1 MAAKKNYTDY
11 VLKRYVPH
19 LTQECYFFKQPSNKE
34 IDMSLHHLNK
44 NMTPERG
51 NSKKEIL
58 AYYRQRL
65 SQLYHLNRK
74 NLITGLE
81 WVITAPAGLTEK
93 EKLQFFDVSLD
104 YLKETYGAEN
114 IITAFMHAN
123 EGIKVNGVVKYGE
136 WHMHTLLIPV
146 KDIENP
152 KPRHKGFTQK
162 ICHRDVVTL
171 DHLKKWHGNFQQ
183 YCDTHLPFNAQ
194 VYKGGITNANSK
206 DVKILKAETKYEL
219 EHKKVIELENELTKL
234 REKITEIEL
243 SKTNSWGNDTAWDEY
258 TYGG

>member
-11 VLKRYVPH
+11 KLKRYVTH
-19 LTQECYFFKQPSNKE
+19 LTQECYFNKQPSNKE

-58 AYYRQRL
+58 AYYRHRL

-74 NLITGLE
+74 NLVTGLE
-81 WVITAPAGLTEK
+81 WVITAPTGLTEEQRWK
-93 EKLQFFDVSLD
+93 FFDVSLD
-104 YLKETYGAEN
+104 YLKETYGEEN
-114 IITAFMHAN
+114 IITAFVHAN
-123 EGIKVNGVVKYGE
+123 EGIKNKGVVLYGE

-152 KPRHKGFTQK
+152 MPRHKGFTQK
-162 ICHRDVVTL
+162 ICNRDVCTL
-171 DHLKKWHGNFQQ
+171 AHLRQFHKSFQA
-183 YCDTHLPFNAQ
+183 YVDEHLPFKAQ
-194 VYKGGITNANSK
+194 VYKGGITSANSK
-206 DVKILKAETKYEL
+206 DVKLLKAETKYEIEHQKVL
-219 EHKKVIELENELTKL
+219 EQHREIEKL
-234 REKITEIEL
+234 REKIAEIEL
-243 SKTNSWGNDTAWDEY
+243 NKTNSWGNNATWGEY